1 MLRLHLTTRW
11 TFKKDE
17 KAKADLEEDKLNP
30 ASHLLQRKPLRKGN
44 LLSFIKGKEVIM
56 PAPRTWEN
64 PGDSV
69 LGTFIHNNRIMFPFL
84 LPLLSEIM
92 G

>member
-56 PAPRTWEN
+56 PAQRTWEN
-64 PGDSV
+64 PG
-69 LGTFIHNNRIMFPFL
+69 LKKFEPFIYP
-84 LPLLSEIM
+84 
-92 G
+92 